1 MTTNEQILK
10 AFDAVKDVGSDKS
23 ITELGWLKI
32 VSVKPPKIVVRL
44 ILPDFAQSQRPRIAN
59 EIRDCIK
66 TFKEIEE
73 VQIEIGNSSNQT
85 PIGQAGHG
93 GQGQGLNP
101 IPNVKNVIA
110 KIDTGANL
118 ASIDASDIKIV
129 SRDKVKYV
137 KFKVMKRNN
146 TVRKTSAPLEGYKRI
161 KSSNGDVERRPY
173 IKTTLL
179 MDGISKKIE
188 LTLTDRGPMDYTML
202 IGRKA
207 LGKRWDVNPSMSFL
221 TKSNRKLK

>member
-1 MTTNEQILK
+1 VVANK
-10 AFDAVKDVGSDKS
+10 KPKRVVGWK
-23 ITELGWLKI
+23 ENAA
-32 VSVKPPKIVVRL
+32 
-44 ILPDFAQSQRPRIAN
+44 LPD
-59 EIRDCIK
+59 
-66 TFKEIEE
+66 
-73 VQIEIGNSSNQT
+73 
-85 PIGQAGHG
+85 
-93 GQGQGLNP
+93 L
-101 IPNVKNVIA
+101 NVKNVIA

-118 ASIDASDIKIV
+118 ASIDAADIKIV

-179 MDGISKKIE
+179 MDGITKKIE
-188 LTLTDRGPMDYTML
+188 LTLTDRGPMEYTML

-207 LGKRWDVNPSMSFL
+207 LGRRWIVNPSISFS
-221 TKSNRKLK
+221 TKPDGKKVVK

>member
-1 MTTNEQILK
+1 VVANK
-10 AFDAVKDVGSDKS
+10 KPKRVVGWK
-23 ITELGWLKI
+23 ENAA
-32 VSVKPPKIVVRL
+32 
-44 ILPDFAQSQRPRIAN
+44 LPD
-59 EIRDCIK
+59 
-66 TFKEIEE
+66 
-73 VQIEIGNSSNQT
+73 
-85 PIGQAGHG
+85 
-93 GQGQGLNP
+93 L
-101 IPNVKNVIA
+101 NVKNVIA

-118 ASIDASDIKIV
+118 ASIDAADIKIV

-179 MDGISKKIE
+179 MDGITKKIE
-188 LTLTDRGPMDYTML
+188 LTLTDRGPMEYTML

-207 LGKRWDVNPSMSFL
+207 LGRRWVVNPSISFS
-221 TKSNRKLK
+221 TKPDGKKAAK

>member
-1 MTTNEQILK
+1 VVANKKPKRI
-10 AFDAVKDVGSDKS
+10 VGWK
-23 ITELGWLKI
+23 ENAA
-32 VSVKPPKIVVRL
+32 
-44 ILPDFAQSQRPRIAN
+44 LPD
-59 EIRDCIK
+59 
-66 TFKEIEE
+66 
-73 VQIEIGNSSNQT
+73 
-85 PIGQAGHG
+85 
-93 GQGQGLNP
+93 L
-101 IPNVKNVIA
+101 NVKNVIA

-118 ASIDASDIKIV
+118 ASIDAADIKIV

-179 MDGISKKIE
+179 MDGITKKIE
-188 LTLTDRGPMDYTML
+188 LTLTDRGPMEYTML

-207 LGKRWDVNPSMSFL
+207 LGRRWVVNPSISFS
-221 TKSNRKLK
+221 TKPDGKKVVK

>member
-1 MTTNEQILK
+1 MAKKKREK
-10 AFDAVKDVGSDKS
+10 RVVGWK
-23 ITELGWLKI
+23 ENAA
-32 VSVKPPKIVVRL
+32 
-44 ILPDFAQSQRPRIAN
+44 LPDLS
-59 EIRDCIK
+59 
-66 TFKEIEE
+66 
-73 VQIEIGNSSNQT
+73 
-85 PIGQAGHG
+85 
-93 GQGQGLNP
+93 
-101 IPNVKNVIA
+101 VKNVIA

-129 SRDKVKYV
+129 TRDKIKYV

-161 KSSNGDVERRPY
+161 KSSNGDVEKRPY

-207 LGKRWDVNPSMSFL
+207 LGKRWVVNPSISFL
-221 TKSNRKLK
+221 TKSKEKLK

>member
-1 MTTNEQILK
+1 M
-10 AFDAVKDVGSDKS
+10 VKKKREKRVVGWK
-23 ITELGWLKI
+23 EN
-32 VSVKPPKIVVRL
+32 VA
-44 ILPDFAQSQRPRIAN
+44 LPDLS
-59 EIRDCIK
+59 
-66 TFKEIEE
+66 
-73 VQIEIGNSSNQT
+73 
-85 PIGQAGHG
+85 
-93 GQGQGLNP
+93 
-101 IPNVKNVIA
+101 VKNVIA

-129 SRDKVKYV
+129 TRDKIKYV

-161 KSSNGDVERRPY
+161 KSSNGDVEKRPY

-207 LGKRWDVNPSMSFL
+207 LGKRWDVNPSISFL
-221 TKSNRKLK
+221 TNSNGKLK

>member
-1 MTTNEQILK
+1 M
-10 AFDAVKDVGSDKS
+10 VKKKREKRVVGWK
-23 ITELGWLKI
+23 ENAA
-32 VSVKPPKIVVRL
+32 
-44 ILPDFAQSQRPRIAN
+44 LPDLS
-59 EIRDCIK
+59 
-66 TFKEIEE
+66 
-73 VQIEIGNSSNQT
+73 
-85 PIGQAGHG
+85 
-93 GQGQGLNP
+93 
-101 IPNVKNVIA
+101 VKNVIA

-118 ASIDASDIKIV
+118 ASIDAADIKIV
-129 SRDKVKYV
+129 TRDKIKYV

-161 KSSNGDVERRPY
+161 KSSHGDAEKRPY

-207 LGKRWDVNPSMSFL
+207 LGKRWDVNPSISFL
-221 TKSNRKLK
+221 TNSNGKLK

>member
-1 MTTNEQILK
+1 MK
-10 AFDAVKDVGSDKS
+10 RVVGWK
-23 ITELGWLKI
+23 ENAA
-32 VSVKPPKIVVRL
+32 
-44 ILPDFAQSQRPRIAN
+44 LPD
-59 EIRDCIK
+59 
-66 TFKEIEE
+66 
-73 VQIEIGNSSNQT
+73 
-85 PIGQAGHG
+85 
-93 GQGQGLNP
+93 L
-101 IPNVKNVIA
+101 NVKNVIA
-110 KIDTGANL
+110 KVDTGANL

-129 SRDKVKYV
+129 SRENVKYV

-188 LTLTDRGPMDYTML
+188 LTLTDRGPMEYTML

-207 LGKRWDVNPSMSFL
+207 LGKRWVVNPSISFS
-221 TKSNRKLK
+221 TSTAPKEKRSKK

>member
-1 MTTNEQILK
+1 M
-10 AFDAVKDVGSDKS
+10 VKKKREKRVVGWK
-23 ITELGWLKI
+23 EN
-32 VSVKPPKIVVRL
+32 VA
-44 ILPDFAQSQRPRIAN
+44 LPDLS
-59 EIRDCIK
+59 
-66 TFKEIEE
+66 
-73 VQIEIGNSSNQT
+73 
-85 PIGQAGHG
+85 
-93 GQGQGLNP
+93 
-101 IPNVKNVIA
+101 VKNVIA

-129 SRDKVKYV
+129 TRDKIKYV

-161 KSSNGDVERRPY
+161 KSSNGDVEKRPY

-207 LGKRWDVNPSMSFL
+207 LGKRWVVNPSISFL
-221 TKSNRKLK
+221 TKSKEKLK

>member
-1 MTTNEQILK
+1 M
-10 AFDAVKDVGSDKS
+10 VKKKREKRVVGWK
-23 ITELGWLKI
+23 ENAA
-32 VSVKPPKIVVRL
+32 
-44 ILPDFAQSQRPRIAN
+44 LPDLS
-59 EIRDCIK
+59 
-66 TFKEIEE
+66 
-73 VQIEIGNSSNQT
+73 
-85 PIGQAGHG
+85 
-93 GQGQGLNP
+93 
-101 IPNVKNVIA
+101 VKNVIA

-129 SRDKVKYV
+129 TRDKIKYV

-161 KSSNGDVERRPY
+161 KSSNGDVEKRPY

-188 LTLTDRGPMDYTML
+188 LTLTHRGPMDYTML

-207 LGKRWDVNPSMSFL
+207 LGKRWVVNPSISFL
-221 TKSNRKLK
+221 TKSKEKLK